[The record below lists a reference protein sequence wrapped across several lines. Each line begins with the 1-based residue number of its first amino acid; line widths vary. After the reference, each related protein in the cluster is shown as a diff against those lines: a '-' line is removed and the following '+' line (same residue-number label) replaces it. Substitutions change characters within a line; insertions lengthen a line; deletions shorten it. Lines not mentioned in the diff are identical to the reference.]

1 MTKLTPEQIAE
12 IQARSDAEARYK
24 NGEPSSLWP
33 HSTLCETDKDRQAL
47 LSHIHATAEWK
58 KGMCPQCSSDTG
70 LKYPRNEP
78 PYCEDCGWPDE
89 DFGEPPEDTHD

>member
-12 IQARSDAEARYK
+12 IQARLKRWGVPNAL
-24 NGEPSSLWP
+24 NPV
-33 HSTLCETDKDRQAL
+33 HNMCEAL